1 MPCTVYGFDQ
11 RELPKKWPTD
21 VGAQVVPHQ
30 PTSTALG
37 DRGDTERK
45 ALSALLVS
53 QLESSDTATRQKIA
67 QPLQW

>member
-1 MPCTVYGFDQ
+1 MPCSALYAALTSESCGKSG
-11 RELPKKWPTD
+11 R
-21 VGAQVVPHQ
+21 AQPVPHQ

-53 QLESSDTATRQKIA
+53 QLESSDTATRLQKDRPFSSA
-67 QPLQW
+67 